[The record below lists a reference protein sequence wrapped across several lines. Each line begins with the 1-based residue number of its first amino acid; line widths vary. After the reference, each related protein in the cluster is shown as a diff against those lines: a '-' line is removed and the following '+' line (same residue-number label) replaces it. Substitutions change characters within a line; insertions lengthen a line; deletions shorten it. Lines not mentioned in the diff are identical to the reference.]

1 MDGHS
6 EIPATAAMYAPAQPD
21 GAKDRFSADIARPE
35 LDIGDLIDSRPL
47 RFRQITTLALCL
59 LVVLLDGFDNQ
70 AIALL
75 LSAMSRDLR
84 IPLGQFGPVFGMAAI
99 GMIASAIII
108 GPLADRFG
116 RKRMLVCSTLCFG
129 AGSLLTAH
137 VQTLPELLVMRFATG
152 IGLGGV
158 LPTVIAIVAEFSPKR
173 LSRTCIAVMVAGL
186 PAGAMLGALTASAL
200 LPTHGWQATYYV
212 GGIAPIVV
220 AIAVMLWMP
229 ESPRH
234 LIAHGAPHAS
244 VANIVRLIAP
254 DIDTDAVRLV
264 SRDAGTRRSVN
275 GGSQRVG
282 IREVFTGGRAA
293 ATIFLW
299 VPYFMNMMVVY
310 FSISWLPSVI
320 VASGRSVTL
329 STAATAAFG
338 LGGILGSLCQGPL
351 MNRVGSAPV
360 LIIQCSL
367 AALYAVLL
375 GTIHLGAVGIV
386 VATAIGGYA
395 LLGVQAGLNALA
407 AETYPT
413 SIRATGAGWALGAG
427 RLGSITG
434 PLLGGVM
441 IASQLNAQQIF
452 QATAV
457 PSLLAVAAIYL
468 GRRNQ
473 RARQTRSL
481 CQE

>member
-6 EIPATAAMYAPAQPD
+6 ENPGADATHPPVQPD
-21 GAKDRFSADIARPE
+21 RRKARFSADFARRE

-75 LSAMSRDLR
+75 LSAMSRDLQ

-108 GPLADRFG
+108 GPLADRLG
-116 RKRMLVCSTLCFG
+116 RKRMLVCSTFCFG

-158 LPTVIAIVAEFSPKR
+158 LPTVIAIAAEFSPKR

-186 PAGAMLGALTASAL
+186 PAGAMVGALTASAL

-234 LIAHGAPHAS
+234 LIAHGAPHAR

-254 DIDTDAVRLV
+254 DVDTDAVHLV
-264 SRDAGTRRSVN
+264 SRDARTRQSLD
-275 GGSQRVG
+275 GSQRVG

-320 VASGRSVTL
+320 IASGRSVTL

-351 MNRVGSAPV
+351 MNRVGPAPV

-375 GTIHLGAVGIV
+375 GTVHLGAVAIV

-457 PSLLAVAAIYL
+457 PSLFAVAAIYL

-473 RARQTRSL
+473 RARQIRSL